1 MTEIWPFIALA
12 VLQIPLPLSNIFM
25 LCISVG
31 TDIYP
36 AISLAYEEAEFDIT
50 TRRPRKTD

>member
-1 MTEIWPFIALA
+1 MIIYLLTSNMAQIWPFIALITI
-12 VLQIPLPLSNIFM
+12 QIPLPLSNILM

-36 AISLAYEEAEFDIT
+36 AISLAY
-50 TRRPRKTD
+50 